1 VVLQRVVAHHL
12 KRAALVGVLIG
23 GLGAGLALPSVGVG
37 LDLEENV
44 GLKWLFLLRGP
55 IEPPPGVVVVNTGM
69 EAALR
74 LRSISGA
81 GERWPCLDD
90 IEQHG
95 RESWPRCLHAAL
107 VATLHQRG
115 VEAIAFDIT
124 FADDANW
131 DADFAASIDL
141 AGNVILQ
148 STYQIQDG
156 APMRGRLSTRLLA
169 VARGIGPWL
178 LAKDPSRRI
187 DRYWTF
193 NPQLDNAPTLPVV
206 ALQVCARPL
215 LPSLFKALG
224 RVRPDRFAALAALDP
239 EAVKSVAMFGL
250 MQDVRVGIKELPG
263 APERLLAEVRPE
275 IGDGESVHHR
285 CLMALI
291 RAYGGRAGY
300 FANFYGPLGTIR
312 TIDGDA
318 LLEQEWR
325 SAGALPQDGLQ
336 GAVAFV
342 GVSDSNMPQR
352 DAHFTVFSRPD
363 GIDLTGVEIAA
374 TAFANLL
381 TDRPI
386 RQMSNLQAFLSLLV
400 FGLLAGVAACAIPG
414 LGGSFASVALGI
426 TYAAIAQL
434 QFVEFGIWMFVFIPV
449 IVQLPLAVLSGAVLQ
464 RLDARRQ
471 RANMQHAV
479 EFYVPKDVAETI
491 AQQGSIPRT
500 AEMTYGVC
508 LTTDIVGFTTKS
520 QRESPQDLTAA
531 LNRHFALISR
541 LPKQYGCK
549 IFNFTADRMMC
560 VWRNA
565 EPDRGTRLNA
575 CLAALEIRDR
585 IDAFNREHLEEA
597 LPIRIGLNAGQFA
610 LANIGGDEHGDYG
623 PVGEIPNGAERI
635 EGLNKI
641 LKTSLLASAPVVE
654 DIKELKTRRIGL
666 FIPYGMIRPLDIF
679 EIIGLQRDIPA
690 DDLDKRCRQYASAL
704 KAFESGAWG
713 EAMALFEAMLAKWPK
728 DGPAQFF
735 RDKSRDCA
743 AKPPTHE
750 PPWVIHVETK

>member
-1 VVLQRVVAHHL
+1 VAHHL
-12 KRAALVGVLIG
+12 KRAALVGILIG
-23 GLGAGLALPSVGVG
+23 ALGAVLALPHVGVG

-44 GLKWLFLLRGP
+44 GLKWLFSLRGP
-55 IEPPPGVVVVNTGM
+55 IEPPPGVVVVNTGT
-69 EAALR
+69 ETAQR
-74 LRSISGA
+74 LRSLAGA

-107 VATLHQRG
+107 VATLRRRG

-141 AGNVILQ
+141 AGNVVLQ

-156 APMRGRLSTRLLA
+156 AATRGRLSTRLIA
-169 VARGIGPWL
+169 VARGIAPWL
-178 LAKDPSRRI
+178 LAKDPSRRF

-193 NPQLDNAPTLPVV
+193 NPQLGNAPTLPVV

-215 LPSLFKALG
+215 LPSLFRALA
-224 RVRPDRFAALAALDP
+224 RVRPDRFAAMAALDP
-239 EAVKSVAMFGL
+239 EDVRSVAMFEL
-250 MQDVRVGIKELPG
+250 MQDLRLGIKELPG
-263 APERLLAEVRPE
+263 TSERLLAEVRSE
-275 IGDGESVHHR
+275 TGDAESVHHR

-291 RAYGGRAGY
+291 RSYGGRAGY

-312 TIDGDA
+312 TIDGDV
-318 LLEQEWR
+318 LLEQELR
-325 SAGALPQDGLQ
+325 STGPLPQDGLR

-342 GVSDSNMPQR
+342 GVSDASMPQR

-400 FGLLAGVAACAIPG
+400 FGLLAGVTACAIPG
-414 LGGSFASVALGI
+414 LSGSLASVVLGI

-434 QFVEFGIWMFVFIPV
+434 QFSESGIWMFVFIPV

-471 RANMQHAV
+471 RANMQQAV
-479 EFYVPKDVAETI
+479 EYYVPKDVAETI
-491 AQQGSIPRT
+491 AEQGTIPRT
-500 AEMTYGVC
+500 AEMIDGVC

-520 QRESPQDLTAA
+520 QQESPQELTET

-541 LPKQYGCK
+541 LPEQYGCT
-549 IFNFTADRMMC
+549 IFDYTADRMMC
-560 VWRNA
+560 TWRNT
-565 EPDRGTRLNA
+565 EDDRETRLNA
-575 CLAALEIRDR
+575 CLAALEIREQ
-585 IDAFNREHLEEA
+585 IDAFNRERPDEA
-597 LPIRIGLNAGQFA
+597 LPIRIGLNAGQMA
-610 LANIGGDEHGDYG
+610 LANVGGRKHGGYG

-641 LKTSLLASAPVVE
+641 LKTSLLASVPVV
-654 DIKELKTRRIGL
+654 DDLDELKTRRIGL
-666 FIPYGMIRPLDIF
+666 FIPYGMLRPLDIV
-679 EIIGLQRDIPA
+679 EILGLRDEFT
-690 DDLDKRCRQYASAL
+690 DDLDERCRQYASAL
-704 KAFESGAWG
+704 KVFESGSWR
-713 EAMALFEAMLAKWPK
+713 EAMALFEAVLAKWPD

-735 RDKSRDCA
+735 RDRSRDRA
-743 AKPPTHE
+743 ATSPMHE
-750 PPWVIHVETK
+750 PPWAIQVETK